1 MKMLTTNTYRMK
13 DATRDNIIG
22 LGFHYYAPNDDY
34 THNLY
39 KTTFPVY
46 KHNGR
51 AVTDCELVV
60 EEATGKITINVYYR
74 GTRQTCPPFYGI
86 DDALYRKNYKNIM
99 DKNVEKEFL
108 KLGIEQV

>member
-1 MKMLTTNTYRMK
+1 M
-13 DATRDNIIG
+13 
-22 LGFHYYAPNDDY
+22 
-34 THNLY
+34 
-39 KTTFPVY
+39 Y

-99 DKNVEKEFL
+99 DKNVEKEFVR
-108 KLGIEQV
+108 LGIEKL